1 MAIKVGI
8 NGFGRIG
15 RNVLRTS
22 LHDTNLEFVAVN
34 DLTDPKTLAHLLK
47 YDSILGNLPN
57 KISAGADSITST
69 AADIKVFAEK
79 DPAKLPWESVGA
91 QVVIES
97 TGRFTDAEDAK
108 KHLRGPV
115 KKVIISA
122 PAKNEDVTL
131 VLGVNEGVYDP
142 AKHHIISNASCTTN
156 CLAPIAKVLHDNFKI
171 VSGSMTTIHS
181 YTNDQVI
188 LDFPHKDLRRARAAA
203 LSMIPTSTGAAK
215 ALKLVI
221 PEMAGKLDGFAIR
234 VPTPNVS
241 VVDLV
246 AVVEKK
252 TTKEEVNAAMKKAS
266 EAGPLKG
273 YLGYEENELVSADF
287 KGDPRSSIVDA
298 LSTLVVGGT
307 LVKVLSWYDNEWG
320 YSNRVRD
327 LINYLG
333 KQGTVNLWRGHSCP
347 RCSFTQMHESSA
359 GGFCATG
366 RRSRIAGSARPR
378 HSSCNTFW

>member
-15 RNVLRTS
+15 RNVLRAS
-22 LHDTNLEFVAVN
+22 LNDSNLEFVAVN

-47 YDSILGNLPN
+47 YDSILGNLPH
-57 KISAGADSITST
+57 KITAGADCIQINGRSL
-69 AADIKVFAEK
+69 KVFAEK

-97 TGRFTDAEDAK
+97 TGRFTNAEDAK

-131 VLGVNEGVYDP
+131 VLGVNHEKYDP

-156 CLAPIAKVLHDNFKI
+156 CLAPIAKVVNDHFKI
-171 VSGSMTTIHS
+171 VSGTMTTIHS

-203 LSMIPTSTGAAK
+203 ISMIPTSTGAAK

-221 PEMAGKLDGFAIR
+221 PELAGKLDGFAMR

-246 AVVEKK
+246 ALVENK
-252 TTKEEVNAAMKKAS
+252 TSKEDVNAALKKAS

-273 YLGYEENELVSADF
+273 YLGFEENELVSSDF
-287 KGDPRSSIVDA
+287 KGDSRSSIVDA
-298 LSTLVVGGT
+298 PMTLVVGGNC
-307 LVKVLSWYDNEWG
+307 VKVISWYDNEWG
-320 YSNRVRD
+320 YSCRVRD
-327 LINYLG
+327 LINY
-333 KQGTVNLWRGHSCP
+333 
-347 RCSFTQMHESSA
+347 
-359 GGFCATG
+359 
-366 RRSRIAGSARPR
+366 IGSKGL
-378 HSSCNTFW
+378 

>member
-15 RNVLRTS
+15 RNVLRTALNDS
-22 LHDTNLEFVAVN
+22 NLEFVAVN

-47 YDSILGNLPN
+47 YDSILGNLPH
-57 KISAGADSITST
+57 KITAGADSISI
-69 AADIKVFAEK
+69 DGRIIKVFAEK

-97 TGRFTDAEDAK
+97 TGRFTDATDAK

-122 PAKNEDVTL
+122 PAKNEDITL
-131 VLGVNEGVYDP
+131 VLGVNHDKYDA

-156 CLAPIAKVLHDNFKI
+156 CLAPIAKVVHDNFKI
-171 VSGSMTTIHS
+171 VSGTMTTIHS

-203 LSMIPTSTGAAK
+203 INMIPTSTGAAK

-221 PEMAGKLDGFAIR
+221 PEMAGKLDGFAMR

-246 AVVEKK
+246 AFVENK
-252 TTKEEVNAAMKKAS
+252 TSKEEVNAALKKAS

-273 YLGYEENELVSADF
+273 YLGFEENELVSSDF
-287 KGDPRSSIVDA
+287 KGDSRSSIVDA
-298 LSTLVVGGT
+298 NMSLVVGGNC
-307 LVKVLSWYDNEWG
+307 VKVISWYDNEWG
-320 YSNRVRD
+320 YSCRVRD
-327 LINYLG
+327 LINY
-333 KQGTVNLWRGHSCP
+333 
-347 RCSFTQMHESSA
+347 M
-359 GGFCATG
+359 
-366 RRSRIAGSARPR
+366 GSKGL
-378 HSSCNTFW
+378 